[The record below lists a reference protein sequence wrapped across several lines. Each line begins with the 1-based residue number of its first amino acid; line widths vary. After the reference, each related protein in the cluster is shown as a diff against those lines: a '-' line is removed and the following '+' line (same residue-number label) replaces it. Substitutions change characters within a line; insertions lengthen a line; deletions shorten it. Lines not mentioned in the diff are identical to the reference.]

1 MAVADDTLNDPTWDR
16 FKPDAARAIRATQG
30 FEDAVARTL
39 DRPFDTSAHGRV
51 EAALAELRD
60 AAPAAM
66 RVAGMQA
73 RGGA

>member
-1 MAVADDTLNDPTWDR
+1 MAVADDNLSDPTWDS

-39 DRPFDTSAHGRV
+39 DRPFDTSTYGGV
-51 EAALAELRD
+51 EAALAELHE

-66 RVAGMQA
+66 RVAGIQPS
-73 RGGA
+73 GGV

>member
-1 MAVADDTLNDPTWDR
+1 MAVAEDTLSDPTWDR

-39 DRPFDTSAHGRV
+39 DRPFDTGTYGGV
-51 EAALAELRD
+51 ETAIAELRA

-66 RVAGMQA
+66 RVAGMQVS
-73 RGGA
+73 GGA